1 MKTTT
6 TTNDVRGNGNFW
18 LIRQKSSSGGWK
30 RDWQVKL
37 SLPGSGKD
45 RMESGR
51 TFVPEACAIC
61 PECLAVPAGMSPT
74 KVRPGCACTR
84 GLRVFYER
92 FLKQQRK
99 AHALLVK
106 EERFGEIEAL
116 VAPRAKMRF
125 GEILPL
131 IRENGPKGSRQV
143 NAYALRNLVE
153 GIFGGRLEEVAIED
167 LTWAR
172 IVDWARMYQEYGRR
186 GWTVREEQ
194 QSSRAAEQQGCSSD
208 RCGSAA
214 LEAGALRAARWAEL
228 RGLLAAGKL
237 PKLDVETVAP
247 WNTTIKTV
255 VRMVKACLGNKA
267 RSMMLLSVADR
278 LPVLRWTEP
287 KAAVLAL
294 PCPKGR
300 QFERSQYERFW
311 EALPKLRVS
320 DPQLWLYLQLSLKLG
335 TRSREPLAVR
345 QHWLEADGDGNVV
358 LLLQNR
364 PEEGFYLKAR
374 DRSRPR
380 LLALEKDVVEVISQ
394 VMCPVL
400 APKVGGKGWKRGLRF
415 GPGGERGGLGDVVK
429 GESGKV
435 RGGRPEDEMVMV
447 SVLGCATRTAGAVL
461 YRRASAWIRGFVP
474 SGSATLY
481 LLRHNA
487 ITARA
492 VHEGP
497 MAAAQAAGHA
507 LGSTVTLSTYVEPQQ
522 VLRAL
527 SDASLAPSTVFSR
540 PREAWEPRGRELMVE
555 S

>member
-1 MKTTT
+1 MKTITT
-6 TTNDVRGNGNFW
+6 TPDVRGNGNFW

-61 PECLAVPAGMSPT
+61 ADCLAVPAGMSPT
-74 KVRPGCACTR
+74 KVRPGCGCTR

-143 NAYALRNLVE
+143 NGYALRNLVE

-186 GWTVREEQ
+186 GWTVREVRGQRSEGRGQIEEEQ
-194 QSSRAAEQQGCSSD
+194 EKDGLRRSRWG
-208 RCGSAA
+208 
-214 LEAGALRAARWAEL
+214 EL
-228 RGLLAAGKL
+228 RGLLASGKL

-300 QFERSQYERFW
+300 QFERGQYERFW

-320 DPQLWLYLQLSLKLG
+320 DPQLWLYLQLALKLG

-345 QHWLEADGDGNVV
+345 QHWLEAEADPDGRTTGNVV

-380 LLALEKDVVEVISQ
+380 LLALERDVVEVISQ

-400 APKVGGKGWKRGLRF
+400 APRVGGKGWKRALRF
-415 GPGGERGGLGDVVK
+415 GKGGERLGLADAVGARQDH
-429 GESGKV
+429 
-435 RGGRPEDEMVMV
+435 V
-447 SVLGCATRTAGAVL
+447 SVLGCRTRTDGAVL

-474 SGSATLY
+474 GGSATLY

-540 PREAWEPRGRELMVE
+540 PRVAWEPGVVTC
-555 S
+555 